1 MTETARAKQLTPD
14 DVIEAYRK
22 YKLEQ
27 GSGSSSVASSNWPTT
42 LAHECR
48 AFAFYNRTVPGNER
62 RDFTPELKMIFSEG
76 NDQARMVKRDL
87 EDAGF
92 TISDQESQMSWPKY
106 QIYGRKDFQ
115 IWREGFRE
123 KIHVEVKS
131 ASRFTYDYINKVED
145 LLNDRK
151 PWLKKW
157 YKQVCLYMVLQGV
170 EKYWMLLKSKE
181 KGAIKI
187 IEFIQN
193 DHMLD
198 TANEMINK
206 AEWVNKLI
214 QIEGAVPKAE
224 DKISDPDYCGEC
236 EFYHA
241 CLPDLAF
248 TGGAVILDEASIGE
262 MQEKLDRRA
271 YLDPFRKEYEDLDE
285 ELNEELKQIIK
296 SMASEGQSKFVI
308 GRWIA
313 TVREQSRA
321 GYVVNPVTFKVVK
334 FVKFVQP

>member
-27 GSGSSSVASSNWPTT
+27 GGGSSGSVASSNWPTT

-48 AFAFYNRTVPGNER
+48 AYAYWNRTVPGDQR
-62 RDFTPELKMIFSEG
+62 RDFSPELKMIFSEG
-76 NDQARMVKRDL
+76 NDQARIVKRDL
-87 EDAGF
+87 QDAGF

-131 ASRFTYDYINKVED
+131 ASRFTYSAINKVED

-157 YKQVCLYMVLQGV
+157 YKQTALYMVLQGV

-181 KGAIKI
+181 MGAIKI
-187 IEFIQN
+187 IEFAMN
-193 DHMLD
+193 DQILN

-214 QIEGAVPKAE
+214 QIGEVPKTE
-224 DKISDPDYCGEC
+224 DKISDADYCSEC

-248 TGGAVILDEASIGE
+248 MGGAVILDEAAIGE
-262 MQEKLDRRA
+262 MEQQLDRRA
-271 YLDPFRKEYEDLDE
+271 ELAPLRKEYEDLDE
-285 ELNEELKQIIK
+285 ELKDVIK
-296 SMASEGQSKFVI
+296 SMASEGASRIVI
-308 GRWIA
+308 GKWIA
-313 TVREQSRA
+313 QIREQSRD
-321 GYVVNPVTFKVVK
+321 GYVVNPTTFKVVK
-334 FVKFVQP
+334 FVQP